1 MPKGKGEDI
10 QTIIQAAVTA
20 AFEVANQN
28 IEEKLREAVKLGTEI
43 GAAVG
48 ADVGAKAAVK
58 AVERERKKYREQLY
72 DRRYQNTKLLLR
84 NYRHLNEHF
93 KNAVFDI
100 EQAEEFD
107 ESFIDIMDIMTG
119 HGYTEEIYVQNI
131 KESSVRTKIIMTHVN
146 RMLDIYAIMCER
158 SDREDDKRHYRIL
171 RAMYLDE
178 KPTTAQDI
186 ADLEHI
192 DKRTVYR
199 DIDAAATDLTM
210 LFFGVCGID
219 TATTR
224 SVSQSRH

>member
-131 KESSVRTKIIMTHVN
+131 KESSV
-146 RMLDIYAIMCER
+146 
-158 SDREDDKRHYRIL
+158 
-171 RAMYLDE
+171 
-178 KPTTAQDI
+178 
-186 ADLEHI
+186 
-192 DKRTVYR
+192 
-199 DIDAAATDLTM
+199 
-210 LFFGVCGID
+210 
-219 TATTR
+219 
-224 SVSQSRH
+224 